1 MMKQHRE
8 SIFAPR
14 YAWLRRVASSL
25 AFAIV
30 AGLLVFIAARGI
42 SGALLFIEHQE
53 LVRSAAAALRN
64 GIEGLPTADLRTARL
79 RAEQSAEAHTRIGL
93 MLAFIVAAITAAGS
107 YLWQE
112 QRAAQNER

>member
-1 MMKQHRE
+1 MKLQHEPMIAFRGT
-8 SIFAPR
+8 
-14 YAWLRRVASSL
+14 WLRRVTLSL

-30 AGLLVFIAARGI
+30 TGLLVFIVARGI

-53 LVRSAAAALRN
+53 LVRSAATALRN
-64 GIEGLPTADLRTARL
+64 GIEGLPTADLHAARL
-79 RAEQSAEAHTRIGL
+79 QAEQSAEMHTRIGL

-112 QRAAQNER
+112 QRAEEEP

>member
-1 MMKQHRE
+1 MKQYCKL
-8 SIFAPR
+8 IFASR
-14 YAWLRRVASSL
+14 YAWLRRVALSL
-25 AFAIV
+25 AFAVI
-30 AGLLVFIAARGI
+30 AGLLVFIVARGI

-112 QRAAQNER
+112 QRAVQNER

>member
-8 SIFAPR
+8 SIVAPR
-14 YAWLRRVASSL
+14 YAWLRRVALSL
-25 AFAIV
+25 AFAIA
-30 AGLLVFIAARGI
+30 AGLLVFIVARGI
-42 SGALLFIEHQE
+42 SGVLLFIEHQE

-112 QRAAQNER
+112 QRAVQNER